1 MRREIDKYENWYC
14 RGSTA
19 PPPSTSDTASTYRRA
34 RSLGLVLERIF
45 DFVWVIQERR
55 SVTRWSRVKVFA
67 NVLRE
72 SRERVIVWSR
82 DANTIVNDNKFI
94 LREISV
100 S

>member
-1 MRREIDKYENWYC
+1 M
-14 RGSTA
+14 
-19 PPPSTSDTASTYRRA
+19 
-34 RSLGLVLERIF
+34 
-45 DFVWVIQERR
+45 
-55 SVTRWSRVKVFA
+55 KVFA